1 MRNFLAGPA
10 VFAAVLLLAP
20 APAHAAV
27 AAPCIARSGSD
38 ATETREDSSVDD
50 GEIRWTAS
58 TKYKAEYVHANRAWS
73 YPGARI
79 RIAPDTATTVNDL
92 NYEDFSDPRSSAA
105 GVWSRR
111 PGPAATDL
119 IRFNKARMD
128 TYDPTTRRMV
138 AAHELGHALG
148 LCHKSGSGPNA
159 VSSVM
164 WPDVAR
170 YPDAPTDVDKA
181 NLKKLWG

>member
-1 MRNFLAGPA
+1 M
-10 VFAAVLLLAP
+10 V
-20 APAHAAV
+20 
-27 AAPCIARSGSD
+27 
-38 ATETREDSSVDD
+38 
-50 GEIRWTAS
+50 
-58 TKYKAEYVHANRAWS
+58 
-73 YPGARI
+73 
-79 RIAPDTATTVNDL
+79 
-92 NYEDFSDPRSSAA
+92 
-105 GVWSRR
+105 RR
-111 PGPAATDL
+111 PGLAATDL

-128 TYDPTTRRMV
+128 TYDGATRRMV

-148 LCHKSGSGPNA
+148 LCHKSGSGRNA